1 MPKIHVHT
9 NRKDFIAALVRGEAL
24 PYGISFA
31 KNGEHFQT
39 HPNGEVTVVMEVN
52 LRSISG
58 TAFSLWILRKL
69 RSISGEHRLEIRGE
83 TIPLLMPQA
92 IDLIAERVTG
102 AGDRTDEPV
111 AA

>member
-24 PYGISFA
+24 PYGVTFA
-31 KNGEHFQT
+31 KNGEHFRS
-39 HPNGEVTVVMEVN
+39 HSNGEATVTMEVN

-69 RSISGEHRLEIRGE
+69 RSIGGNHQLEIQGE
-83 TIPLLMPQA
+83 TVPLQMPQA
-92 IDLIAERVTG
+92 IDLVAERVMG
-102 AGDRTDEPV
+102 MNRTDTPV